1 MIILT
6 CTHSSALHLTTESAT
21 ARIIYH
27 LVPADYWAAQLAGEP
42 YRPAD
47 FAKAGFVH
55 CSPDQETV
63 QWVANTSFGDTP
75 GDLLLLTIDAR
86 KVTAEIR
93 WEAADERI
101 FPHIYGPL
109 DRGAIMQIEKL
120 DQTAAGSMGR

>member
-1 MIILT
+1 M
-6 CTHSSALHLTTESAT
+6 TTESAI

-27 LVPADYWAAQLAGEP
+27 LVPADYWAAQPAGEL

-47 FAKAGFVH
+47 LAKAGFVH

-75 GDLLLLTIDAR
+75 GDLLLLAIDTR

-93 WEAADERI
+93 WEAADERV
-101 FPHIYGPL
+101 FPHVYGPL
-109 DRGAIMQIEKL
+109 DRGAIIQIEKV
-120 DQTAAGSMGR
+120 DRTAAGSTRR